1 VSRRHRFSSAKV
13 ARLVR
18 AAMHIFAL
26 DNANA
31 VFTHANIGA
40 SSAKQRTDELN
51 RAIASFAES
60 IRAVRD
66 ALSHVAKTLG
76 ETSRPAEDSWQPEQ
90 PRYVDLPGDRWVDL
104 ETRALLKT
112 PPLAPG
118 SARRVYDRE
127 LRQRGVHAV
136 RADGAELTGPAGGQ
150 LGPLRW
156 RRGK

>member
-1 VSRRHRFSSAKV
+1 MRTRPVINQRILSDFIATVSRRHRFSSAKV

-26 DNANA
+26 DNANT

-76 ETSRPAEDSWQPEQ
+76 ETSSQLTGLAETASGQTSTATDA
-90 PRYVDLPGDRWVDL
+90 R
-104 ETRALLKT
+104 
-112 PPLAPG
+112 
-118 SARRVYDRE
+118 ARRP
-127 LRQRGVHAV
+127 
-136 RADGAELTGPAGGQ
+136 LT
-150 LGPLRW
+150 
-156 RRGK
+156 